1 MNSEPMLE
9 KGNIMLRAPE
19 PEDVDFLYQMENDNR
34 LWHLSNTLTP
44 FSRFD
49 LEQYVL
55 LQDKDLFSVKQARF
69 IIVLK
74 NEDHEPVGT
83 VDLFDFEP
91 QHQRAGVGIMVMEQ
105 YRNKGVAT
113 TALEVLIEYAFNHLG
128 LHQLYCNIEE
138 DNHLSLK
145 LFQKT
150 GFEICGK
157 KIEWNR
163 RGDRWINEY
172 LLQLINKK

>member
-74 NEDHEPVGT
+74 NEDRSSES
-83 VDLFDFEP
+83 E
-91 QHQRAGVGIMVMEQ
+91 
-105 YRNKGVAT
+105 NCK
-113 TALEVLIEYAFNHLG
+113 
-128 LHQLYCNIEE
+128 C
-138 DNHLSLK
+138 
-145 LFQKT
+145 
-150 GFEICGK
+150 
-157 KIEWNR
+157 
-163 RGDRWINEY
+163 
-172 LLQLINKK
+172 